1 MNRSSLVLIALLIS
15 LALNLLIAGFLVGKH
30 RGSPGERPPMDWAV
44 EHLSP
49 ETQRRVRGQMR
60 AQLSEVRP
68 LREDMR
74 KAHAA
79 VRRAVAAEDYDPQAL
94 ALALE
99 NTRQVSERYQALI
112 HKNLVEVST
121 ELPREERIALARA
134 ALQRGQNTKMPPR
147 PPENV
152 R

>member
-1 MNRSSLVLIALLIS
+1 
-15 LALNLLIAGFLVGKH
+15 
-30 RGSPGERPPMDWAV
+30 
-44 EHLSP
+44 
-49 ETQRRVRGQMR
+49 
-60 AQLSEVRP
+60 
-68 LREDMR
+68 
-74 KAHAA
+74 

-99 NTRQVSERYQALI
+99 QSREVTERYQALI

>member
-1 MNRSSLVLIALLIS
+1 MA
-15 LALNLLIAGFLVGKH
+15 
-30 RGSPGERPPMDWAV
+30 WAA

-49 ETQRRVRGQMR
+49 ETKRRLRGQMR

-74 KAHAA
+74 NAQMA
-79 VRRAVAAEDYDPQAL
+79 VREAAAAEEYDPQVL

-99 NTRQVSERYQALI
+99 RSRQISERYQALI
-112 HKNLVEVST
+112 HRNLVEVSA
-121 ELPREERIALARA
+121 ELPKDQRIALARA
-134 ALQRGQNTKMPPR
+134 ALQRGQNAKMPSR
-147 PPENV
+147 PPQHN

>member
-1 MNRSSLVLIALLIS
+1 MNRHSLILAGLLMS
-15 LALNLLIAGFLVGKH
+15 LAVNLLIAGFFIGNH
-30 RGSPGERPPMDWAV
+30 RGARPEPPPMAWAT
-44 EHLSP
+44 EQLSP
-49 ETQRRVRGQMR
+49 ETQRRLRGQMR

-74 KAHAA
+74 KAQAA
-79 VRRAVAAEDYDPQAL
+79 VRKAVAAEDYDPQVL

-99 NTRQVSERYQALI
+99 KSREVSERYQALI
-112 HKNLVEVST
+112 HKNLVEVSA
-121 ELPREERIALARA
+121 ELPKDQRIALARA
-134 ALQRGQNTKMPPR
+134 ALQRGQSAKMPPR